1 MVNYFHLGAIIL
13 AAIAVAIADAL
24 IKKVSLSGGGFLLAL
39 KNPLMIAIIALYLLQ
54 IAFFLYVFMN
64 NWNLGVV
71 GNLQMVFFSL
81 SVILLGFFAF
91 GEVLS
96 NVQFIGVGLALIGV
110 ILMNL

>member
-24 IKKVSLSGGGFLLAL
+24 IKKVALSGSFLLAL
-39 KNPLMIAIIALYLLQ
+39 KNPWIIAVLLLYLTQ
-54 IAFFLYVFMN
+54 IFFFLYLFMN
-64 NWNLGVV
+64 NWNLGIV

-91 GEVLS
+91 GETLTTI
-96 NVQFIGVGLALIGV
+96 QFLGIGIALVGV
-110 ILMNL
+110 ILMNS

>member
-24 IKKVSLSGGGFLLAL
+24 IKKTSLSGSFLLAI
-39 KNPLMIAIIALYLLQ
+39 KSPWMIAVIGLYLLQ
-54 IAFFLYVFMN
+54 IFFFIYVFMN
-64 NWNLGVV
+64 NWDLGIV

-91 GEVLS
+91 GETLS
-96 NVQFIGVGLALIGV
+96 TIQFLGIGLALVGV
-110 ILMNL
+110 ILM

>member
-1 MVNYFHLGAIIL
+1 MVSYFHLGAIIL

-24 IKKVSLSGGGFLLAL
+24 IKKIALSGSFLLTL
-39 KNPLMIAIIALYLLQ
+39 KNPWMIAVLFLYLAQ
-54 IAFFLYVFMN
+54 IFFFIYVFIN

-91 GEVLS
+91 GETLTTT
-96 NVQFIGVGLALIGV
+96 QFLGIGVALVGV
-110 ILMNL
+110 ILMNS

>member
-24 IKKVSLSGGGFLLAL
+24 IKKTSLSGSFLLAI
-39 KNPLMIAIIALYLLQ
+39 KSPWMIAVIGLYLLQ
-54 IAFFLYVFMN
+54 IFFFIYVFMN
-64 NWNLGVV
+64 NWDLGIV

-91 GEVLS
+91 GETLS
-96 NVQFIGVGLALIGV
+96 TIQFLGIGLALVGV